1 MSVGDSLLDYISKEE
16 ILSEIERNESSY
28 SYLPQESGFGE
39 VYKFDGSDTYFML
52 SFMVKPDDDKYI
64 IYSIRG
70 SLPHEVDMSLCYKK
84 MDEISKE
91 FSVLF
96 ENAEKSEDS
105 WNHPIDPSGRS
116 KASMIIFKLQSGDE
130 ISVSC
135 IDFEE
140 KLRIKNN
147 WIDGLDIAIDRKEVV
162 YWLSQY

>member
-1 MSVGDSLLDYISKEE
+1 M
-16 ILSEIERNESSY
+16 
-28 SYLPQESGFGE
+28 PQESRFGE

-64 IYSIRG
+64 IYSVRG

-84 MDEISKE
+84 MDEIVKE
-91 FSVLF
+91 FLVLF
-96 ENAEKSEDS
+96 EDAEKFEDS
-105 WNHPIDPSGRS
+105 FDHPIDPSGRS
-116 KASMIIFKLQSGDE
+116 KASMIMFKLQSGDE

-147 WIDGLDIAIDRKEVV
+147 WGDGLSIAIDSKEVNFCLLIKLIFV
-162 YWLSQY
+162 LDNNRILNT